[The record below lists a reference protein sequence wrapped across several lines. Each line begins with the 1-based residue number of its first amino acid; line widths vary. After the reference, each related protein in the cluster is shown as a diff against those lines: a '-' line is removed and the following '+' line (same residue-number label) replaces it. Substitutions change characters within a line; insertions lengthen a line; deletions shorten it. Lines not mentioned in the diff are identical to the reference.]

1 MTSRHLITR
10 MKEHFYPNGV
20 MTKHLRS
27 CGARM
32 NPSTCGQIIDKTNR
46 NIVFLSILEALHIRE
61 TKPNLNTKDEYKG
74 RLLRIR
80 I

>member
-10 MKEHFYPNGV
+10 MKEHFYPNCV
-20 MTKHLRS
+20 MTTHLRS
-27 CGARM
+27 CGAKM
-32 NPSTCGQIIDKTNR
+32 NPSTCEQSIDKTNR

-61 TKPNLNTKDEYKG
+61 MKPSLNTKDEYKG